1 MLQDGGVTE
10 EPRTPRAKAADNLAS
25 HTATLHG
32 VPSLALEAATV
43 QITYTIK
50 Q

>member
-10 EPRTPRAKAADNLAS
+10 EPGTPQAKTADYLAS

-32 VPSLALEAATV
+32 VPSPAPGVATA
-43 QITYTIK
+43 QTT
-50 Q
+50 